1 MLFRLLTLLA
11 FCSCKQGEAN
21 HPDAVACACPPPVAS
36 VESSSKTLPAPEAK
50 TPVQKE
56 PTVATPHVAPLA
68 VCEAEGK
75 LPLEAARDFFDRSE
89 FEKALSCAAQASALF
104 PNDAVAHTERANAL
118 AALGRDEDA
127 KMAYARAL
135 AVDPDSLDALMGAAH
150 FYAVTLPSTREN
162 DELGSLY
169 AERGLDVAN
178 GQKDEESAVQMGRIS
193 AMAFNDLGQPQ
204 DALERA
210 EWVLEHVKGHSDP
223 DASYERALALFELC
237 RFDEAKAAF
246 TGLLGD
252 AERGAHAHH
261 HLGLLLEREGKL
273 KDAEKHFTVAREKS
287 KDDFPEP
294 VLLSEEEFRAEV
306 KKAVAKLP
314 DDMKR
319 DIRGVPVGTEDLPAT
334 DDLKAVD
341 PPLSPTILGLFRG
354 PPLDEQC
361 TPEPG
366 AAADAPCRSV
376 VLYRKNLARAVKTK
390 DQLIEQIRVTLLHE
404 VGHLRGEDDFE
415 LAARGL
421 E

>member
-1 MLFRLLTLLA
+1 MPFRALLLA
-11 FCSCKQGEAN
+11 AFCACAKEQLNNTSCEC
-21 HPDAVACACPPPVAS
+21 PAVAVTAAADARS
-36 VESSSKTLPAPEAK
+36 APEVK
-50 TPVQKE
+50 SPTQQKE

-68 VCEAEGK
+68 VCEADGK
-75 LPLEAARDFFDRSE
+75 LPLEAARDFFDRNE
-89 FEKALSCAAQASALF
+89 YEKALSCAAQASALF
-104 PNDAVAHTERANAL
+104 PNDVVAHTERANAL
-118 AALGRDEDA
+118 AALGRDEEA

-169 AERGLDVAN
+169 AERGLDVAI
-178 GQKDEESAVQMGRIS
+178 GQKDDESAVQVGRIS
-193 AMAFNDLGQPQ
+193 AMAFNDLGQPG

-210 EWVLEHVKGHSDP
+210 DWVLEHVKGHVDP

-237 RFDEAKAAF
+237 RFNEAKAAF
-246 TGLLGD
+246 TSLLAD

-273 KDAEKHFTVAREKS
+273 KEAEKHFTAAREKS

-294 VLLSEEEFRAEV
+294 VLLTDAEFRDEV
-306 KKAVAKLP
+306 KKAVARLP

-319 DIRGVPVGTEDLPAT
+319 DIRGVPVGTEDLPNT
-334 DDLKAVD
+334 EDLKAVE

-366 AAADAPCRSV
+366 AAADTPCRSV
-376 VLYRKNLARAVKTK
+376 VLYRKNLARAVKTREE
-390 DQLIEQIRVTLLHE
+390 LIEQIRVTLLHE

>member
-1 MLFRLLTLLA
+1 MPFRCLLVIAALS
-11 FCSCKQGEAN
+11 SCKQSEAKS
-21 HPDAVACACPPPVAS
+21 VSETCACPA
-36 VESSSKTLPAPEAK
+36 AAGEAK
-50 TPVQKE
+50 AAGNALVDAKPPQPKE

-68 VCEAEGK
+68 VCDAEGK

-89 FEKALSCAAQASALF
+89 FERALSCAAQASALF
-104 PNDAVAHTERANAL
+104 PNDAIAHTERANAL
-118 AALGRDEDA
+118 AALNRDEEA

-135 AVDPDSLDALMGAAH
+135 AVDPESLDALMGAAH

-169 AERGLDVAN
+169 AERGLELAQT
-178 GQKDEESAVQMGRIS
+178 QKDDESALQMGLIS
-193 AMAFNDLGQPQ
+193 AMAYNDLGQPSE
-204 DALERA
+204 ALERA
-210 EWVLEHVKGHSDP
+210 DWVLQHGKRKADP

-237 RFDEAKAAF
+237 RFNEAKAAF
-246 TGLLGD
+246 TGLLDD

-261 HLGLLLEREGKL
+261 HLGLLLERENKL
-273 KDAEKHFTVAREKS
+273 KDADKHFASAREKS

-294 VLLSEEEFRAEV
+294 VMLSEEEFRSEV

-319 DIRGVPVGTEDLPAT
+319 DMRGVPVGTEDLPGT
-334 DDLKAVD
+334 DDLKAVE

-376 VLYRKNLARAVKTK
+376 VLYRKNLARAVKTR
-390 DQLIEQIRVTLLHE
+390 DELIEQIRVTLLHE

>member
-1 MLFRLLTLLA
+1 MLFRLLALVA
-11 FCSCKQGEAN
+11 FCSCKQNEN
-21 HPDAVACACPPPVAS
+21 HHPETAACACPAPVTSAEAVKAPP
-36 VESSSKTLPAPEAK
+36 TPEAK

-56 PTVATPHVAPLA
+56 PTVATPHVTPLA
-68 VCEAEGK
+68 TCETGGK

-104 PNDAVAHTERANAL
+104 PNDSVAHTERANAL
-118 AALGRDEDA
+118 AALGRDEEA

-135 AVDPDSLDALMGAAH
+135 AVDPDSLDALMGSAH

-169 AERGLDVAN
+169 AERGLDIAN
-178 GQKDEESAVQMGRIS
+178 AQKDEDSAVQMGRIS

-210 EWVLEHVKGHSDP
+210 DWVLEHVKGHLDP
-223 DASYERALALFELC
+223 DASYEKALALFELC
-237 RFDEAKAAF
+237 RFGEAKGAF
-246 TGLLGD
+246 TSLLGD

-273 KDAEKHFTVAREKS
+273 KDAEKHFTTAREKS

-294 VLLSEEEFRAEV
+294 VLLTEDEFRNEV
-306 KKAVAKLP
+306 KKAIAKLP

-319 DIRGVPVGTEDLPAT
+319 DIRGVPVGTEDLPGT
-334 DDLKAVD
+334 EDLKAVE

-366 AAADAPCRSV
+366 SAADTPCRSV
-376 VLYRKNLARAVKTK
+376 VLYRKNLARAVKTREE
-390 DQLIEQIRVTLLHE
+390 LIEQIRVTLLHE

>member
-1 MLFRLLTLLA
+1 MPFRALLLA
-11 FCSCKQGEAN
+11 AFC
-21 HPDAVACACPPPVAS
+21 ACAREELKNDSAACECPPSAQAAAT
-36 VESSSKTLPAPEAK
+36 EARATPEVKAQAQ
-50 TPVQKE
+50 PKE

-75 LPLEAARDFFDRSE
+75 LPLEAARDFFDRNE

-104 PNDAVAHTERANAL
+104 PNDVVAHTERANAL
-118 AALGRDEDA
+118 AALGRDDEA

-135 AVDPDSLDALMGAAH
+135 AVDPDSLDALMGSAH

-169 AERGLDVAN
+169 AERGLEVAI
-178 GQKDEESAVQMGRIS
+178 GQKDDESAVQLGRIS
-193 AMAFNDLGQPQ
+193 AMAFNDLGQPS

-210 EWVLEHVKGHSDP
+210 DWVLEHVKGHVDP
-223 DASYERALALFELC
+223 DAAYERALALFELC
-237 RFDEAKAAF
+237 RFNEAKAAF
-246 TGLLGD
+246 TSLLND

-273 KDAEKHFTVAREKS
+273 KEADKHFASAREKS

-294 VLLSEEEFRAEV
+294 VLLTDAEFRDEV
-306 KKAVAKLP
+306 KKAVARLP

-319 DIRGVPVGTEDLPAT
+319 DIRGVPVGTEDLPNT
-334 DDLKAVD
+334 DDLKAVE

-390 DQLIEQIRVTLLHE
+390 EELIEQIRVTLLHE

>member
-1 MLFRLLTLLA
+1 MSFRFTLVPLLA
-11 FCSCKQGEAN
+11 VIACKSGSSQA
-21 HPDAVACACPPPVAS
+21 PDAASACAC
-36 VESSSKTLPAPEAK
+36 PAPEAK
-50 TPVQKE
+50 ASVSPDVKSPLPQKE

-68 VCEAEGK
+68 VCDAQNR
-75 LPLEAARDFFDRSE
+75 LPLEAARDFFDHSE
-89 FEKALSCAAQASALF
+89 YEKALSCAAQASALF
-104 PNDAVAHTERANAL
+104 PNDVMAHTERANAL
-118 AALGRDEDA
+118 AALGRDEEA

-169 AERGLDVAN
+169 AERGLDIAN
-178 GQKDEESAVQMGRIS
+178 SQKDEESAVQLGRIS
-193 AMAFNDLGQPQ
+193 AMAFNDLGQPA

-210 EWVLEHVKGHSDP
+210 EWVLEHAKGHKDP

-237 RFDEAKAAF
+237 RFDEAKVAF
-246 TGLLGD
+246 KALLED
-252 AERGAHAHH
+252 PERGAHAHH
-261 HLGLLLEREGKL
+261 HMGLLLEREGKL
-273 KDAEKHFTVAREKS
+273 KDAEKHFEQARTKS
-287 KDDFPEP
+287 QADFPEP
-294 VLLSEEEFRAEV
+294 VLLSEEDFRSEV
-306 KKAVAKLP
+306 KKAVATLP
-314 DDMKR
+314 DDMRR
-319 DIRGVPVGTEDLPAT
+319 DIRGVPVDTEDLPAT

-361 TPEPG
+361 TPEPNEKPG
-366 AAADAPCRSV
+366 TPCRSV

-390 DQLIEQIRVTLLHE
+390 DELVEQIRVTLLHE
-404 VGHLRGEDDFE
+404 VGHLRGEDDYE